1 MVSLI
6 NKKDLTV
13 FSNSSTQLK
22 RRKHFQKLKR
32 RGREGRGEKEEGEGG
47 EGRAGGRKKVL
58 MVSVGNSDMTKSNA
72 MQVKDRCYQFSYV
85 YG

>member
-32 RGREGRGEKEEGEGG
+32 KGGEGRGEKEEGEGG